1 MTICNILKIFS
12 IFYYYVQNRSKNE
25 EKGKMMIERF
35 YLKDYLSFKE
45 AELNL
50 QNGLIVFTGP
60 SGSGKSILMESI
72 LSSVGGSSCDAAL
85 CESSVTWEIDEESC
99 GIENDDINVFKHI
112 KKEKSRYF
120 INNQSL
126 SRKSISS
133 VASSYLRHLSLKD
146 FSDFENENLL
156 AILDARIEAKKKK
169 IYALKEKFKAVYT
182 EYHWTEHE
190 LKIIEDEER
199 KIVELKEFAA
209 FEIQKINDVNP
220 QVNEDEELLEIKK
233 ELSRKEK
240 VLESIGLANEIFNY
254 EHLVASALEHLDVES
269 SFFDDAMNELRAV
282 FDGAEERF
290 NALEDVDVESVLNRI
305 EELGGLKRRYGSI
318 EEALEYKAQKEKELQ
333 KYENIEIEKHD
344 LEQKYEELSR
354 EVQKLADELSTLRE
368 AELAFFQKDLNAYL
382 KNLYLRE
389 AKVTMQTTAYSKT
402 GQDIL
407 SIELNSTAL
416 DKISTGEF
424 NRLRLAI
431 LALKS
436 EHMSKNGGVLMLDEI
451 DANLSGE
458 ESMSVARVLKQL
470 SSHFQIFVI
479 SHQPQL
485 TSMGDQHFLVYKDGN
500 ISKTKEL
507 NFDERV
513 DEIARIISGDKI
525 SDEAKKFARELLEA
539 EK

>member
-1 MTICNILKIFS
+1 
-12 IFYYYVQNRSKNE
+12 
-25 EKGKMMIERF
+25 MIERF

-45 AELNL
+45 SALDL
-50 QNGLIVFTGP
+50 QSGLVVFTGP

-72 LSSVGGSSCDAAL
+72 LASVGGTSCDAAV

-126 SRKSISS
+126 SRKSISA
-133 VASSYLRHLSLKD
+133 VAAKYLRHLSLKD

-156 AILDARIEAKKKK
+156 DILDARIEAKSQN
-169 IYALKEKFKAVYT
+169 IMELKTKYRETFT
-182 EYHWTEHE
+182 EYNWTKHE
-190 LKIIEDEER
+190 LQVIEDEEK

-209 FEIQKINDVNP
+209 FEIKKIEDVNP
-220 QVNEDEELLEIKK
+220 VAGEDEELLEIKK

-240 VLESIGLANEIFNY
+240 VLESIGTATEIFNY
-254 EHLVASALEHLDVES
+254 EHLVASALESLDVES
-269 SFFDDAMNELRAV
+269 SFFDDAMNELRGM
-282 FDGAEERF
+282 FESAEERF
-290 NALEDVDVESVLNRI
+290 NALEDVDVEEVLNRI
-305 EELGGLKRRYGSI
+305 EELSGLKRRYGSI
-318 EEALEYKAQKEKELQ
+318 EEALEYKEQKRKELA

-344 LEQKYEELSR
+344 LAQKYERLTEEVTSLADALSDLR
-354 EVQKLADELSTLRE
+354 EVELTSFE
-368 AELAFFQKDLNAYL
+368 ADLNVYL

-389 AKVTMQTTAYSKT
+389 AKVSMQRVEYVKA
-402 GQDIL
+402 GQDRV
-407 SIELNSTAL
+407 SIELSGTKL

-424 NRLRLAI
+424 NRLRLAV

-436 EHMSKNGGVLMLDEI
+436 EFMSKNGGVLMLDEI

-458 ESMSVARVLKQL
+458 ESMSVAKVLKQL
-470 SSHFQIFVI
+470 SKHFQIFVI

-507 NFDERV
+507 DFEERV
-513 DEIARIISGDKI
+513 DEIARIISGENI
-525 SDEAKKFARELLEA
+525 SKEAKKFAKELLEA
-539 EK
+539 NR